1 MSSIKIAAVGDILM
15 WGSQVRSAR
24 TSKDAYSFDHMFK
37 EVGPLLKE
45 ADLTIGNLET
55 TLSGRE
61 KYYQR
66 VNSVIGGP
74 AFNCPDELAE
84 TLKRSGFD
92 VLTTA
97 NNHCMDRG
105 IDGLKRTL
113 GILDKAGIYHTGTF
127 RSYEESR
134 NKLII
139 KVKDI
144 KIGIIACTYG
154 TNGFEL
160 TDQEAWAV
168 NYIDEHILSQV
179 YEMKKEADLTIVC
192 LHLGREFTDQLIK
205 AQRYWVQKLFEHGAD
220 IILGAHPHVIQ
231 PMSFKKVKDL
241 DGIEKDRFVI
251 YSLGDFISD
260 ILWDDIN
267 SITGMILNLE
277 VAKNT
282 QGNVAVTNVEY
293 VPTWVLI
300 SKIDNK
306 TNFVLLPMSKYLNSS
321 GSSTLT
327 ADTLDNMKK
336 AWDHTKALLG
346 GKAK

>member
-15 WGSQVRSAR
+15 WANQIRSAR
-24 TSKDAYSFDHMFK
+24 TSNGAYSFDYMFK
-37 EVGPLLKE
+37 KVEPLLRN

-61 KYYQR
+61 RYYQR

-84 TLKRSGFD
+84 TLKRLGFD

-97 NNHCMDRG
+97 NNHCLDRG
-105 IDGLKRTL
+105 IDGLNRTL
-113 GILDKAGIYHTGTF
+113 DVLDEAGIYHTGTF
-127 RSYEESR
+127 RSYEESKG
-134 NKLII
+134 KLVLN
-139 KVKDI
+139 VKGI

-154 TNGFEL
+154 TNGYEL
-160 TDQEAWAV
+160 GPQEIWAV
-168 NYIDEHILSQV
+168 NYIEEQILSQV
-179 YEMKKEADLTIVC
+179 YEMKKQVDLTIVC
-192 LHLGREFTDQLIK
+192 LHMGREFSDQLIR

-231 PMSFKKVKDL
+231 TMDFKKVKDL

-260 ILWDDIN
+260 ILWDDIY

-277 VAKNT
+277 VTKNNE
-282 QGNVAVTNVEY
+282 GHVSITNVEY
-293 VPTWVLI
+293 IPTWVFI
-300 SKIDNK
+300 SEINNQE
-306 TNFVLLPMSKYLNSS
+306 NFVLLPMSKYLNSS
-321 GSSTLT
+321 KTSLPV
-327 ADTLDNMKK
+327 DTLVNMKK
-336 AWDHTKALLG
+336 AWDHTINLLG